1 MGYIQRPALHPEP
14 DAVDLGDDVLTFL
27 DRFDALNETLSL
39 DAHALARGVTVP
51 LTHSASR
58 AACLRERAARTLDE
72 LEVGRFES
80 DRHFRHLA
88 IVA

>member
-27 DRFDALNETLSL
+27 DRFDAPNETLSL

-58 AACLRERAARTLDE
+58 AACLRERAARTSTSSRS
-72 LEVGRFES
+72 VAS
-80 DRHFRHLA
+80 KV
-88 IVA
+88 IVTFATSQ